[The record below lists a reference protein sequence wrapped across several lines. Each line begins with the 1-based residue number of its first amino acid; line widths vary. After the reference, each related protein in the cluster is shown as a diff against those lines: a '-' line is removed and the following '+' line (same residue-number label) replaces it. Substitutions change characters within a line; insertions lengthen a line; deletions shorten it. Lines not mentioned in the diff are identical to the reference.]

1 MQIKTY
7 TGLTL
12 LVFSSAAF
20 AWQPLTYPIRSQS
33 PYQRSIDTA
42 MCYATANK
50 QTKVNIVREPQI
62 PPRKPAATKTSS
74 TGVPS
79 RPPLPPSTFSSAPI
93 GASMP
98 AAARAGRERA
108 RRDYGG
114 DGDEGCL
121 GAHGGERDFGG
132 HHDHGR
138 HGGIGDERGQQRL
151 GNGGCERGADGCGIQ
166 REAAASAGARA
177 ANDTV
182 LGRVWRVHASA
193 GLRRRTVT
201 LLASLVTVPCFFLIV
216 APAFDA
222 PLRHGDA

>member
-7 TGLTL
+7 TLLTL
-12 LVFSSAAF
+12 LVFSSAAL

-42 MCYATANK
+42 MCYAAANK
-50 QTKVNIVREPQI
+50 QTKVNIAHESQL
-62 PPRKPAATKTSS
+62 PPRKPAATRIRLHRRA
-74 TGVPS
+74 VAPA
-79 RPPLPPSTFSSAPI
+79 LAAQHLSSAPMA
-93 GASMP
+93 GMP
-98 AAARAGRERA
+98 AAAAPGASAPAATTAATARPRALRRPRRRARLRRAPRLRPPRRHRRER
-108 RRDYGG
+108 
-114 DGDEGCL
+114 E
-121 GAHGGERDFGG
+121 
-132 HHDHGR
+132 
-138 HGGIGDERGQQRL
+138 QQRL
-151 GNGGCERGADGCGIQ
+151 GNGGCEWSADGCGIQ